1 MTSPCHTFLLPTVPR
16 RLAPT
21 GAALLLTALLL
32 SIAPF
37 PLAAQGVFSGPH
49 AGYVYPGGGR
59 RGTTF
64 EVVVG
69 GQHLKEVNRAFISG
83 GGVQTKVLRW
93 YRPMTAGE
101 YNALNMKIR
110 NTQEELEKTHG
121 RGKVTREMAIKAAGI
136 TEDQLREMAIYEKR
150 QADPK
155 RQPNPQ
161 IEEELTLQVQIASD
175 AAVGDRE
182 LRLLAPT
189 AMSRPLCFWVGQW
202 PETREQEPND
212 TSPHLAVKLDLP
224 IVINGQI
231 MPGDVDRFAFHAKK
245 GTRLVA
251 HCAAREL
258 IPYLADAVPGWF
270 QAVLHLYNENDEEVA
285 FADSLGFRHDPVLY
299 YEIPKDGT
307 YVLEVHD
314 SIYRGREDFTYR
326 ISLGEIPYITGLFPL
341 GGRVGTGCNV
351 EVLGWNLP
359 VESLHIE
366 PSFYLGRM
374 FRPVFVEKEGIVS
387 NRVGFMVDVLPE
399 TLEKKDTNDTPET
412 AQRVRPPIVIN
423 GRIEQPGDV
432 DLFQF
437 EASGMIVAEVYA
449 RRLYS
454 PLDSV
459 IRLMDGRG
467 RVLAYNDDYED
478 KSWPLITHHAD
489 SRLLINIKG
498 AYYLSLGDAQGR
510 GGPDFAYRLYI
521 RPPRPDF
528 DLRVVPSSVTAQP
541 GACVPI
547 TVYAMRK
554 DGFDDD
560 IALTLEGAPT
570 GFALGGAWVPGG
582 QNKVRLTLSVPS
594 NAPKEPLVLQLVGH
608 AMVRGRVVSRPA
620 LPAEEWTQAFAYQH
634 VVPTKD
640 WTIFVTGQPAGKL
653 PLASPDRIVKIPAGG
668 TGQIRFLVDQG
679 YHPREF
685 RFELSQPPAG
695 ITLQEPQP
703 VGLSPAL
710 ILPVKCD
717 AEKAKPGLKGNL
729 LLMVSREYAYVG
741 KENRGLTTTRQPLG
755 LLPAIGFEITPSRE
769 SNRKP

>member
-1 MTSPCHTFLLPTVPR
+1 MSLVRRTVLSVAVW
-16 RLAPT
+16 RLARR
-21 GAALLLTALLL
+21 GAGVLFLAAAVFVA
-32 SIAPF
+32 SGA
-37 PLAAQGVFSGPH
+37 PLAAQAVSSVPH

-64 EVVVG
+64 QVVVG

-83 GGVQTKVLRW
+83 GGIQTKVLRW

-110 NTQEELEKTHG
+110 EKQEELEKSQG
-121 RGKVTREMAIKAAGI
+121 KGKVTREMAIQAAGI
-136 TEDQLREMAIYEKR
+136 TDEQLREMAIYEKR
-150 QADPK
+150 QADRK

-161 IEEELTLQVQIASD
+161 IEEELTVQIQIAPD

-202 PETREQEPND
+202 AETREQEPND
-212 TSPHLAVKLDLP
+212 TTPHPAVQVELP
-224 IVINGQI
+224 VVINGQI
-231 MPGDVDRFAFHAKK
+231 MPGDVDRFAFQAKK

-270 QAVLHLYNENDEEVA
+270 QAVLHLYDEQGEELA

-299 YEIPKDGT
+299 YEVPKDGT

-351 EVLGWNLP
+351 QLVGWNLP
-359 VESLHIE
+359 VESLHME

-374 FRPVFVEKEGIVS
+374 FRPVFVEKDNIVS

-399 TLEKKDTNDTPET
+399 TVEKPESNDTPET

-423 GRIEQPGDV
+423 GRIERPGDV
-432 DLFQF
+432 DFFQF
-437 EASGMIVAEVYA
+437 ESSGMIVAEVFA

-459 IRLMDGRG
+459 VRLTDGRG

-489 SRLLINIKG
+489 SRLLTHVKG
-498 AYYLSLGDAQGR
+498 AYFLCLKDAQGR

-560 IALTLEGAPT
+560 IALALEGAPP

-582 QNKVRLTLSVPS
+582 QSKVRLTLSVPT

-608 AMVRGRVVSRPA
+608 AMVRGRVLSRPA
-620 LPAEEWTQAFAYQH
+620 LPAEEWTQAFIYQH

-653 PLASPDRIVKIPAGG
+653 PLVSPDRIVKLPTGG
-668 TGQIRFLVDQG
+668 TGQIRFLVEQG

-695 ITLQEPQP
+695 ITLQDPQP

-717 AEKAKPGLKGNL
+717 AEKVKPGLKGNL
-729 LLMVSREYAYVG
+729 LLLVSREYAYVG
-741 KENRGLTTTRQPLG
+741 KEDRRLTTTRQFIG
-755 LLPAIGFEITPSRE
+755 MLPAIGFEVVSGRE
-769 SNRKP
+769 SSR